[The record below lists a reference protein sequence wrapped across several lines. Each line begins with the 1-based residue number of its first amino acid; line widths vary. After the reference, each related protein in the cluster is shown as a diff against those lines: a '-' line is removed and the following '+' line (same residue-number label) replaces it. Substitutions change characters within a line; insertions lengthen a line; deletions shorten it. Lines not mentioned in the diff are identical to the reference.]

1 MNKAIITQIHPTTV
15 RRILPAGH
23 ELNYSWPEA
32 KIIED
37 YVIPNAGGYVRL
49 GENQVCA
56 TISSRGDTFR
66 GHTLMA
72 TPDDLL
78 SVIRKEHA
86 SQMRSNKL

>member
-1 MNKAIITQIHPTTV
+1 MIRATITQIHPTTV
-15 RRILPAGH
+15 RRILPEGH

-32 KIIED
+32 RIVED

-49 GENQVCA
+49 GDNQVCA
-56 TISSRGDTFR
+56 TLSRIGN
-66 GHTLMA
+66 TLTA

-78 SVIRKEHA
+78 ALIRKEHA